1 MSLSLSGSTQPLS
14 ASDLGSTSGV
24 SPPTGSPSTRA
35 LHPKPRASAGTPRP
49 LVPGIVQ
56 STTYLHRA
64 VSDIDGP
71 TYSRVGNPTV
81 DHLEDV
87 LGSLE
92 DAPPAVAFSTGLAA
106 ETALFL
112 ALLRAGDHAVVG
124 EAIYGG
130 TVRLFRQVLSELGIT
145 CTFVDAADPDAVR
158 AAVTARTKLVFIES
172 PANPTLRL
180 TDIAAVADAVH
191 EARETVAPDIK
202 LAVDNTFLTPVLQR
216 PLDLGADISVY
227 ATTKQIEGHSVA
239 LGGAVVSRDHALL
252 DRVRFIRKATG
263 GIQTPFNAWLTT
275 NGVKTLAVR
284 IRQQSLHAQ
293 QIAEWLEVHPAVKRV
308 NYPGLRGFPQAA
320 LARRQHLGGVHGN
333 VVSFEVA
340 GGSRAGV
347 ALLNSVKLCALVEH
361 VGSVETLITHP
372 ASMTHADVPKEHRE
386 RVGLTDG
393 LVRLSVGLE
402 DPRDII
408 SDLAQAIEAAA
419 ALRDPGIQSAP
430 TPSGIGLHPL
440 PGGAPD
446 GRASA
451 VSDKPLV
458 TSANEARNGG
468 AACLAR

>member
-1 MSLSLSGSTQPLS
+1 MSFSNSDATRPL
-14 ASDLGSTSGV
+14 AIPDLGSTTGV
-24 SPPTGSPSTRA
+24 SPPRPLSPSTRA
-35 LHPKPRASAGTPRP
+35 LHPTPRPTTGTPRP

-87 LGSLE
+87 LGTLE
-92 DAPPAVAFSTGLAA
+92 DAPPAVTFSTGLAA

-145 CTFVDAADPDAVR
+145 CTFVDAADVSAVR
-158 AAVTARTKLVFIES
+158 AAITARTRLVFIET

-180 TDIAAVADAVH
+180 TDIAAVADAVRG
-191 EARETVAPDIK
+191 ARESIAPEIR

-239 LGGAVVSRDHALL
+239 LGGSVVSRDETLL
-252 DRVRFIRKATG
+252 ERVRFIRKSTG

-284 IRQQSLHAQ
+284 IKQQSLHAQ
-293 QIAEWLEVHPAVKRV
+293 QVAEWLAVHPAVKRV
-308 NYPGLRGFPQAA
+308 NYPGLHDFPQRE
-320 LARRQHLGGVHGN
+320 LAHRQHKGNLHGN
-333 VVSFEVA
+333 VVSFEIEGGTPA
-340 GGSRAGV
+340 GI
-347 ALLNSVKLCALVEH
+347 ALLNGVKLCALVEH

-372 ASMTHADVPKEHRE
+372 ASMTHADVPKEQRE

-402 DPRDII
+402 DPADII
-408 SDLAQAIEAAA
+408 NDLAQAIEAALGTSA
-419 ALRDPGIQSAP
+419 FGTSALRADSVSPAQ
-430 TPSGIGLHPL
+430 
-440 PGGAPD
+440 GGTDLRPVLAE
-446 GRASA
+446 ALA
-451 VSDKPLV
+451 EAKEV
-458 TSANEARNGG
+458 T
-468 AACLAR
+468 ACATF